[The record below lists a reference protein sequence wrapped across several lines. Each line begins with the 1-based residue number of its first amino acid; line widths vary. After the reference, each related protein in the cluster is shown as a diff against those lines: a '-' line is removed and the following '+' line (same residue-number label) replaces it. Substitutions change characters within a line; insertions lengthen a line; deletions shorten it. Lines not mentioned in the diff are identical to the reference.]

1 MLNINKFIEERIDSY
16 IKNSDYI
23 ELNYQREFIKSTVKF
38 FIYTLTW
45 RSALERFNFWV
56 LGNFDQNRFVKT
68 RKLPYLSETKKDI
81 SVDDFL
87 KEQILWEW
95 FEDFDISNEDGRK
108 LDTYASRQQEDE
120 RPDILTDVVFDVNYY
135 PMPNVHL
142 DVWLWKTLIWILSSI
157 IILKTMLEL
166 NKHVE
171 ELIKKNVKFPY
182 TRQNNK
188 FLNMSVKDFQINF
201 AIIPIMK
208 REIEKMIYK
217 FNLQDK
223 VNINL
228 FLNSNAKKLLDQTNL
243 DPNNNFTKLYFE
255 LFDKVWLAYIDWAY
269 QRINNIDHE
278 QALNF
283 LLNTTLQWYS
293 MESYEVRERE
303 KWYKSWEAKYSEA
316 NLIKTFWEHQQDMTA
331 EYTTTYQLPFF
342 IVDELASKK
351 TFIYKNDK
359 DFIKLFNSNY
369 DDCKFFWITW
379 VWLSASSNKAILP
392 TFWYIPRLAEYYS
405 SFLSKKAIIDELIQK
420 GVYKESWFLYK
431 NIYMN
436 QTNMFRYEEQLKKLW
451 TINKE
456 IFELVNAN
464 EKDLSKI
471 IEVIDLATNDFLE
484 QEKYMIENDVFDWW
498 KNLENFMN
506 NLTNIIYSL
515 NLKEKKEKIRKIL
528 SLRKE
533 IEKDIETTK
542 EKLFYQLEIEDIIND
557 KWLTDLHQMNTIY
570 LLDTNFRRKNSD
582 KQLNNFVKYLEKEDV
597 YVFTVKN
604 YSRDALDQVIAEKKK
619 ESDDENAR
627 IWWIA
632 LVWYVDEMWKGL
644 NLQDFDNIV
653 ILYANQCSFDDI
665 YQALGR
671 IDRLGVDV
679 SKEKEAIFVH
689 FTKDEEFFDKLL
701 WKRENLSYELRIED
715 YQVNKEIKVKDVQN
729 TTKKIETQIKG
740 LESFINN
747 SNIKN
752 FILSYEKR
760 VEEDKI
766 SEEKYK
772 TYLKNRDIILE
783 ILVETVEEIKQNI
796 KYITNI
802 LISKGDYSGKDF
814 SETTILEALS
824 IIQDQF
830 K

>member
-23 ELNYQREFIKSTVKF
+23 ELNYQKEFIKSTVKF

-142 DVWLWKTLIWILSSI
+142 DVGLWKTLIGILSSI
-157 IILKTMLEL
+157 IILETMLEL

-171 ELIKKNVKFPY
+171 ELIKKNVKIPY

-217 FNLQDK
+217 LNLQDK
-223 VNINL
+223 VNIHL
-228 FLNSNAKKLLDQTNL
+228 FLNSNAKKLLEQTNL

-269 QRINNIDHE
+269 QRIDKIDHE

-303 KWYKSWEAKYSEA
+303 KWYKSWEANYSES

-420 GVYKESWFLYK
+420 GVYKDSWFLYK

-436 QTNMFRYEEQLKKLW
+436 HNNMASYEEQLKKLW
-451 TINKE
+451 DINKK
-456 IFELVNAN
+456 IFETVNAN

-471 IEVIDLATNDFLE
+471 IEVIDLATNDFLSNE
-484 QEKYMIENDVFDWW
+484 QEMIENKAFDWW
-498 KNLENFMN
+498 ENLENFVR
-506 NLTNIIYSL
+506 NLTNIMYSL
-515 NLKEKKEKIRKIL
+515 NIKEKKQNIRKML
-528 SLRKE
+528 SIKSE
-533 IEKDIETTK
+533 IEEEIEITK
-542 EKLFYQLEIEDIIND
+542 EKLFYELEIEDIIND
-557 KWLTDLHQMNTIY
+557 KWLTDLHQKNTIY
-570 LLDTNFRRKNSD
+570 LLDKNFKSN
-582 KQLNNFVKYLEKEDV
+582 KPNKLNNFVKYLEKEDIH
-597 YVFTVKN
+597 VFTVKN
-604 YSRDALDQVIAEKKK
+604 YSRDALEQVIEQKKK
-619 ESDDENAR
+619 ENVDENAR

-679 SKEKEAIFVH
+679 LKEKEAIFVH

-729 TTKKIETQIKG
+729 TTKKIENQIKD
-740 LESFINN
+740 LESFIEN
-747 SNIKN
+747 SDIKN
-752 FILSYEKR
+752 YFVSYEEK
-760 VEEDKI
+760 VKEDKMN
-766 SEEKYK
+766 EEKYK
-772 TYLKNRDIILE
+772 NYLKNRDIVLD
-783 ILVETVEEIKQNI
+783 ILVETVEELKQNI
-796 KYITNI
+796 KYITNV
-802 LISKGDYSGKDF
+802 LVTKGGKTERDY
-814 SETTILEALS
+814 SETTILEALK
-824 IIQDQF
+824 IIQDQLQ
-830 K
+830 

>member
-23 ELNYQREFIKSTVKF
+23 ELNYQKEFIKSTVKF

-68 RKLPYLSETKKDI
+68 RQLPYLSETKKDI

-157 IILKTMLEL
+157 IILETMLEL

-171 ELIKKNVKFPY
+171 KLIKKNVKFPY

-217 FNLQDK
+217 LNLQDK

-269 QRINNIDHE
+269 QRIDKIDHE

-303 KWYKSWEAKYSEA
+303 KWYKSWESNYSEA

-351 TFIYKNDK
+351 TFIYKNTA
-359 DFIKLFNSNY
+359 DFIKFFNSNY

-420 GVYKESWFLYK
+420 GVYKDSWFLYK

-436 QTNMFRYEEQLKKLW
+436 HKNMASYEEQLKKLW
-451 TINKE
+451 DINKK
-456 IFELVNAN
+456 IFETVNAN

-471 IEVIDLATNDFLE
+471 IEVIDLATNDFLSNE
-484 QEKYMIENDVFDWW
+484 QEMIENKAFDWW
-498 KNLENFMN
+498 ENLENFVR
-506 NLTNIIYSL
+506 NLTNIMYSL
-515 NLKEKKEKIRKIL
+515 NIREKKANIRKMLSLKSEIEEKI
-528 SLRKE
+528 E
-533 IEKDIETTK
+533 ITK
-542 EKLFYQLEIEDIIND
+542 EKLFYELEIEDIIND
-557 KWLTDLHQMNTIY
+557 KWLTDLHQKNTIY
-570 LLDTNFRRKNSD
+570 LLDKNFKRNKPN
-582 KQLNNFVKYLEKEDV
+582 KLNNFVKYLEKEDIH
-597 YVFTVKN
+597 VFTVKN
-604 YSRDALDQVIAEKKK
+604 YSRDALEQVIEQKKK
-619 ESDDENAR
+619 ENEDENAR

-679 SKEKEAIFVH
+679 LKEKEAIFVH

-729 TTKKIETQIKG
+729 TTKKIENQIKD
-740 LESFINN
+740 LESFIEN
-747 SNIKN
+747 SDIKN
-752 FILSYEKR
+752 YFVSYEEK
-760 VEEDKI
+760 VKEDKMN
-766 SEEKYK
+766 EEKYK
-772 TYLKNRDIILE
+772 NYLKNRDIVLD
-783 ILVETVEEIKQNI
+783 ILVETVEELKQNI
-796 KYITNI
+796 KYITNV
-802 LISKGDYSGKDF
+802 LVTQGGKTERDYSE
-814 SETTILEALS
+814 STILEALK
-824 IIQDQF
+824 IIQEQLQ
-830 K
+830 